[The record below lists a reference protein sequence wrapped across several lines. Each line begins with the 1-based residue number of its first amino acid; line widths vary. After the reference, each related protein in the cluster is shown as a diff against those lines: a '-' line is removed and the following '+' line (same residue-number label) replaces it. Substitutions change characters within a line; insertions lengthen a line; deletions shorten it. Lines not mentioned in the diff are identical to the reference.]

1 MIGERRDKRERTHKR
16 RTKTQLL
23 LSLSLSLLISP
34 SYRLFS
40 FSPSSSRQM
49 MMMMVQNCRG
59 NNRTA
64 PSFCFAGAGERLET
78 FFSFWSASF
87 FIKCEAN
94 LSQTPLASF
103 PSRLFKETFPQSCH
117 VCPFGRYFKTLFA
130 FAFLFRTFFFAFSS
144 RCELSP
150 RRGIPYSYR
159 AHISLYI
166 FLFKV
171 AQKSFSHHAGARKE
185 RLRVVFGRHRPSLV
199 ACWRRY
205 FFNKMIG

>member
-1 MIGERRDKRERTHKR
+1 MIGERRDKRERAHKR

-23 LSLSLSLLISP
+23 LSLSLLISP

-64 PSFCFAGAGERLET
+64 PLFCFAGAGERLET

-117 VCPFGRYFKTLFA
+117 VCPFGRYFP
-130 FAFLFRTFFFAFSS
+130 LFRKLFSS
-144 RCELSP
+144 ELFFSLFLLVAN
-150 RRGIPYSYR
+150 YR
-159 AHISLYI
+159 LGGGFLILIEHTSLYTYFFLKSHKRASHIMQVRVKNVCALFLDVIVHLSSRVGGVI
-166 FLFKV
+166 FLI
-171 AQKSFSHHAGARKE
+171 R
-185 RLRVVFGRHRPSLV
+185 
-199 ACWRRY
+199 
-205 FFNKMIG
+205 

>member
-1 MIGERRDKRERTHKR
+1 M
-16 RTKTQLL
+16 
-23 LSLSLSLLISP
+23 
-34 SYRLFS
+34 
-40 FSPSSSRQM
+40 SRH
-49 MMMMVQNCRG
+49 
-59 NNRTA
+59 
-64 PSFCFAGAGERLET
+64 
-78 FFSFWSASF
+78 FFHFGRASF
-87 FIKCEAN
+87 LRCEAN
-94 LSQTPLASF
+94 LSQTSRSSF

-130 FAFLFRTFFFAFSS
+130 LAFLFRTFFFAFSS

-185 RLRVVFGRHRPSLV
+185 RLRACCFWDVVIHLSSRVGGVFFYEDDRLKFRAIISRWTFLTQFDRLFSLSRASLLSKAKSSARKADLLLTDAV
-199 ACWRRY
+199 
-205 FFNKMIG
+205 FFFSFSLFKCSFIPYQY